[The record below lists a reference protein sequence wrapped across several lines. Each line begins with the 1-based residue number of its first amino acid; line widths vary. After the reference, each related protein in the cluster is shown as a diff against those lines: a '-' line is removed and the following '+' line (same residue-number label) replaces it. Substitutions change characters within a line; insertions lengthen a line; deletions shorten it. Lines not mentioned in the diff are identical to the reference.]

1 MKESTPDSFYAVD
14 RRRINSEPLHSETQ
28 LPASSGTRI
37 DSLSI
42 FADKPRENLGAIL
55 KMNHKLLCMKVE
67 NDLIF
72 FKDTINNIFTPFYKQ
87 RVDKIGYLDE

>member
-1 MKESTPDSFYAVD
+1 MPDSFYAAN

-28 LPASSGTRI
+28 LPPSSGTRI
-37 DSLSI
+37 DSPQI
-42 FADKPRENLGAIL
+42 FAAKPRENLGVIL
-55 KMNHKLLCMKVE
+55 KLNHKLLYMKVE

-72 FKDTINNIFTPFYKQ
+72 FKDTINNVFTSSHKQ